1 MIPRPDNRRHYN
13 SRLDNL
19 ISWLAASVI
28 VTAGVIYS
36 LKLQEDRGKPRGRI
50 GCALAGCHP
59 RRYQYGR
66 GGATA
71 GDPNHAL
78 TAGRARRSGGVEAQ
92 KMIAPLLCD
101 QAQVLEAQA
110 NRTRFRKQIDIRTF
124 AYHVG

>member
-1 MIPRPDNRRHYN
+1 GPDNRRHYN
-13 SRLDNL
+13 SRLDNV

-78 TAGRARRSGGVEAQ
+78 RAGRARRSVRLEAR
-92 KMIAPLLCD
+92 KVLPALLGN
-101 QAQVLEAQA
+101 QGQVLEAQA
-110 NRTRFRKQIDIRTF
+110 NRTRFRKQIDIRTI
-124 AYHVG
+124 AYHVGC